1 MCLCAYVKKTYVPM
15 SKKLMCLYLK
25 NFVLMSEKPYVLM
38 SEGYFALSA

>member
-15 SKKLMCLYLK
+15 SKIFCASVQK
-25 NFVLMSEKPYVLM
+25 YVLM